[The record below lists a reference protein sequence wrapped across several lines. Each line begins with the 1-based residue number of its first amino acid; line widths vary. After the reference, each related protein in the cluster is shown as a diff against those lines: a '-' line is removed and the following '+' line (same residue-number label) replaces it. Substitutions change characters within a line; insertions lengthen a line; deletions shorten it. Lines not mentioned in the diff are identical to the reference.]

1 MVMLSRVNGW
11 LGPTGRK
18 YKNPFNAGT
27 GGTEQTYTKSNGEIW
42 KSHTFT
48 GTSTFNVTSA
58 SNPFTVLVLSG
69 GQGGGYCHPADC
81 RPDGAAG
88 PAKVQS
94 ITATEGVVNVTV
106 GAGGG
111 GGAGTHQSGAPG
123 GASSFGAYLTST
135 GGGSVTTDVKT
146 GTNQTW
152 AGNGYGAGGAA
163 CYLCTGATGQPGIV
177 VIGYRIG

>member
-11 LGPTGRK
+11 FGPTGRK
-18 YKNPFNAGT
+18 YRNPFSAGT
-27 GGTEQTYTKSNGEIW
+27 GGTEATYTKGSELW

-48 GTSTFNVTSA
+48 GTGTFNITSA

-69 GQGGGYCHPADC
+69 GQGGGYDHPADI
-81 RPDGAAG
+81 RGNGANG

-94 ITATEGVVNVTV
+94 ITATEGTVNVTV

-111 GGAGTHQSGAPG
+111 GGAGTHQSGAAG
-123 GASSFGAYLTST
+123 GTSSFGAYLNSS

-152 AGNGYGAGGAA
+152 AGNGYGGGGAA
-163 CYLCTGATGQPGIV
+163 GYLTTGATGQSGIV